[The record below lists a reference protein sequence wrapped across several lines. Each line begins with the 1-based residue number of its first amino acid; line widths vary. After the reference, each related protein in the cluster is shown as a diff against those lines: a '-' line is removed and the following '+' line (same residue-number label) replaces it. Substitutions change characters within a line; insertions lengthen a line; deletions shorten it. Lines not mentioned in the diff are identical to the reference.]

1 MILKQII
8 DSYDFDPRFLSYF
21 ASQCAKEAMTKVKDP
36 DPDPRSMLAI
46 EVAERYGNGE
56 DFDQGYLDKVRDDA
70 AAAAARYAS
79 LYAYDAAY
87 DAADHASAADHAYY
101 AAYYAALALGKDN
114 QDYFVPLLLRLIE
127 TRLTKLEQ
135 CLILGTTNDG

>member
-1 MILKQII
+1 MTIQHILT
-8 DSYDFDPRFLSYF
+8 SYDFSPRFLAYF
-21 ASQCAKEAMTKVKDP
+21 ASQCAKEAMTTVK

-70 AAAAARYAS
+70 AAASAPAATYAATAFS
-79 LYAYDAAY
+79 AYAASFAAAY
-87 DAADHASAADHAYY
+87 ARAAY
-101 AAYYAALALGKDN
+101 AAATYSTAYAAKALGKDE
-114 QDYFVPLLLRLIE
+114 DYFVPLLLRLIE

-135 CLILGTTNDG
+135 CLILK

>member
-1 MILKQII
+1 MTLQPIL

-21 ASQCAKEAMTKVKDP
+21 ASQCAKEAMTTVK

-56 DFDQGYLDKVRDDA
+56 DFDQGYLDKVRADAFA
-70 AAAAARYAS
+70 AAYAYASSSASYAAAHSAAAS
-79 LYAYDAAY
+79 YYSAA
-87 DAADHASAADHAYY
+87 ASAAYS
-101 AAYYAALALGKDN
+101 AARALGKDE
-114 QDYFVPLLLRLIE
+114 DYFVPLLLRLIE

-135 CLILGTTNDG
+135 YLILG